1 MHTGF
6 IKVAISHF
14 PATAG
19 GKKYWSQLFFFT
31 KIKEQVQE
39 KKKEQESN
47 TRNNTL
53 RCPFYAD
60 VKGVLIDEME
70 EADVSDLDPMVA
82 GEVAP
87 TCFHAHLVAHQ
98 RELHRP

>member
-1 MHTGF
+1 LVT
-6 IKVAISHF
+6 IIHF
-14 PATAG
+14 YQSKGT
-19 GKKYWSQLFFFT
+19 SSR
-31 KIKEQVQE
+31 

-47 TRNNTL
+47 TGTNTL
-53 RCPFYAD
+53 WCPFYAD